1 MRPTARPTLA
11 EITKRVDQ
19 LVVTYRIAIKRIVEA
34 LTPEGAYVGA
44 LFDACDP
51 DAMAIL
57 CELGFEVTPPT
68 TAMVMDV
75 MERPLHEAMRRHH
88 YWQLDEI
95 SWEPET
101 ILFNVFT
108 KHAVTV
114 RRFESGDGLE
124 LREVRRARDVEF
136 KAKVPL
142 FGTTARE
149 VIFQRCA
156 AALKELWDPTA
167 NRVALIVRAHHGAK
181 VRYVTRKVAIEGLR
195 SPAKETPPDF
205 REAFLRMADAIEAG
219 PRPGTI
225 ECVFQGWGTAELVLL
240 AERSFAGIEPDS
252 FTDRDEEALIELIVA
267 CRDRKRA
274 LGLLKT
280 VRGTMVPS
288 AITPLLVELIALV
301 RDDWDD
307 FDAIVDKAER
317 LMNAAVRESVFDK
330 GFRLRGALLAL
341 VHATGDRKRGGP
353 INGRGGDA

>member
-19 LVVTYRIAIKRIVEA
+19 LVVMYKIPIKGIVES
-34 LTPEGAYVGA
+34 LTPEGAFVGA
-44 LFDACDP
+44 LFDASDT

-57 CELGFEVTPPT
+57 RELGFEVTPPT
-68 TAMVMDV
+68 SAMVMDV

-101 ILFNVFT
+101 FLFYVFT
-108 KHAVTV
+108 KRAVTV
-114 RRFESGDGLE
+114 RRFESGDGPE

-136 KAKVPL
+136 KTKVPL

-149 VIFQRCA
+149 IILQRCG
-156 AALKELWDPTA
+156 AALKELWDPMG
-167 NRVALIVRAHHGAK
+167 NRVALVERARHGAK

-195 SPAKETPPDF
+195 SPVKETPPDF

-225 ECVFQGWGTAELVLL
+225 ECVFQGWGSAELLWL
-240 AERSFAGIEPDS
+240 AERSFTAIGPDS
-252 FTDRDEEALIELIVA
+252 FTDRDEEVLIELIVA

-274 LGLLKT
+274 LGLLKNL
-280 VRGTMVPS
+280 RETMVPS
-288 AITPLLVELIALV
+288 SITPLLVELIALV

-307 FDAIVDKAER
+307 FDAIVEKAEL

-330 GFRLRGALLAL
+330 GFRLRAALLAL